1 MDFIFIMEQMPRLLP
16 GLLLTIQL
24 SLIGFLIATILGVPF
39 GILRAYKTPAY
50 ISFVIDFY
58 VFVVRGTPILV
69 QIYAAYFL
77 LPLAGVKL
85 SPFWIGIV
93 ALSFNS
99 AGYQIEIT
107 RAAIQSIEK
116 GQYEGA
122 FSLGLGKFRTLIS
135 IVFPQAFLRM
145 LPPMANEMSNLIKAS
160 SVLSIITVFE
170 LHKAANAIISDSF
183 KFLEMLFAQAVLYVA
198 FVVLMTQFSIYLEK
212 RVGTKLQIKNFSQ
225 R

>member
-16 GLLLTIQL
+16 GLIITIEL
-24 SLIGFLIATILGVPF
+24 SLIGFLIASVLGIPLGVF
-39 GILRAYKTPAY
+39 RAYNTP
-50 ISFVIDFY
+50 IFFRFIIDLY

-77 LPLAGVKL
+77 LPLMGIKL

-93 ALSFNS
+93 ALTFNS
-99 AGYQIEIT
+99 AGYQIEIA
-107 RAAIQSIEK
+107 RAAILSIDK
-116 GQYEGA
+116 GQFEGA
-122 FSLGLGKFRTLIS
+122 FSLGLGKIRTLLS
-135 IVFPQAFLRM
+135 IILPQAFLRM

-160 SVLSIITVFE
+160 SVLSVITVFE
-170 LHKAANAIISDSF
+170 LHKAANAIISDTF

-198 FVVLMTQFSIYLEK
+198 FVVLMTQLSIYLEK
-212 RVGTKLQIKNFSQ
+212 RIGTRLQIKSFSQ

>member
-16 GLLLTIQL
+16 GLMLTIQL

-39 GILRAYKTPAY
+39 GIIRAYQ
-50 ISFVIDFY
+50 ISPYLSFFIDFY

-77 LPLAGVKL
+77 LPLAGIKL

-122 FSLGLGKFRTLIS
+122 FSLGLGKIRTLIS

-160 SVLSIITVFE
+160 SVLSVITVFE

-212 RVGTKLQIKNFSQ
+212 RIGTKLQIKNFSQ

>member
-39 GILRAYKTPAY
+39 GVLRAHQIPAY
-50 ISFVIDFY
+50 ASFVIDFY

-160 SVLSIITVFE
+160 SVLSVITVFE

-183 KFLEMLFAQAVLYVA
+183 KFLEMLSAQAVLYVA

-212 RVGTKLQIKNFSQ
+212 RIGTKLQIKNFSQ

>member
-50 ISFVIDFY
+50 VSFVIDFY

-122 FSLGLGKFRTLIS
+122 SSLGLGKFRTLIS

-160 SVLSIITVFE
+160 SVLSVITVFE

-212 RVGTKLQIKNFSQ
+212 RIGTKLQIKNFSQ

>member
-122 FSLGLGKFRTLIS
+122 SSLGLGKFRTLIS
-135 IVFPQAFLRM
+135 IIFPQAFLRM
-145 LPPMANEMSNLIKAS
+145 LPPLANEMSNLIKAS
-160 SVLSIITVFE
+160 SVLSVITVFE

-212 RVGTKLQIKNFSQ
+212 RIGTKLQIKNFSQ

>member
-16 GLLLTIQL
+16 GLIITIEL
-24 SLIGFLIATILGVPF
+24 SLIGFLIATILGVPLGVF
-39 GILRAYKTPAY
+39 RAYKPPIIFT
-50 ISFVIDFY
+50 FVIDLY

-77 LPLAGVKL
+77 LPLMGIKL

-93 ALSFNS
+93 ALTFNS
-99 AGYQIEIT
+99 AGYQIEIA
-107 RAAIQSIEK
+107 RAAILSIDN

-122 FSLGLGKFRTLIS
+122 FSLGLGKMRTLLS
-135 IVFPQAFLRM
+135 IILPQAFLRM

-160 SVLSIITVFE
+160 SVLSVITVFE
-170 LHKAANAIISDSF
+170 LHKAANAIISDTF

-198 FVVLMTQFSIYLEK
+198 FVVLMTQLSIYLEK
-212 RVGTKLQIKNFSQ
+212 RIGTRLQIKNFSQ

>member
-24 SLIGFLIATILGVPF
+24 SIIGFSIATILGVPF

-50 ISFVIDFY
+50 VSFVIDFY

-77 LPLAGVKL
+77 LPLTGVKL

-122 FSLGLGKFRTLIS
+122 SSLGLGKFRTLIS

-145 LPPMANEMSNLIKAS
+145 LPPLANEMSNLIKAS

>member
-16 GLLLTIQL
+16 GLMLTIQL

-39 GILRAYKTPAY
+39 GIIRAYQ
-50 ISFVIDFY
+50 ISPYLSFSIDFY

-77 LPLAGVKL
+77 LPLAGIKL

-122 FSLGLGKFRTLIS
+122 FSLGLGKIRTLIS

-160 SVLSIITVFE
+160 SVLSVITVFE

-212 RVGTKLQIKNFSQ
+212 RIGTKLQIKNFSQ

>member
-16 GLLLTIQL
+16 GLMLTIQL

-39 GILRAYKTPAY
+39 GVLRAHQIPAY
-50 ISFVIDFY
+50 ASFVIDFY

-77 LPLAGVKL
+77 LPLAGIKL

-122 FSLGLGKFRTLIS
+122 SSLGLGKFRTLIS

-145 LPPMANEMSNLIKAS
+145 LPPLANEMSNLIKAS

>member
-122 FSLGLGKFRTLIS
+122 SSLGLGKFRTLIS

-145 LPPMANEMSNLIKAS
+145 LPPLANEMSNLIKAS

-170 LHKAANAIISDSF
+170 LHKAAKAIISDSF
-183 KFLEMLFAQAVLYVA
+183 KFLEMLFAQSVLYEA

-212 RVGTKLQIKNFSQ
+212 RIGTKLQIKNFSQ

>member
-122 FSLGLGKFRTLIS
+122 LSLGLGKFRTLVS

-145 LPPMANEMSNLIKAS
+145 LPPLANEMSNLIKAS

-212 RVGTKLQIKNFSQ
+212 RIGTKLQIKNFSQ

>member
-24 SLIGFLIATILGVPF
+24 SLIGFLIATILGFPF
-39 GILRAYKTPAY
+39 GILRAYQIPGY
-50 ISFVIDFY
+50 VSFAIDFY

-77 LPLAGVKL
+77 LPLAGIKL

-122 FSLGLGKFRTLIS
+122 SSLGLGKFRTLIS

-145 LPPMANEMSNLIKAS
+145 LPPLANEMSNLIKAS

>member
-24 SLIGFLIATILGVPF
+24 SVIGFLIATILGVPF
-39 GILRAYKTPAY
+39 GILRAYQIPAY
-50 ISFVIDFY
+50 VSFVIDFY

-122 FSLGLGKFRTLIS
+122 LSLGLGKFRTLIS
-135 IVFPQAFLRM
+135 IVFPQAF
-145 LPPMANEMSNLIKAS
+145 
-160 SVLSIITVFE
+160 
-170 LHKAANAIISDSF
+170 
-183 KFLEMLFAQAVLYVA
+183 
-198 FVVLMTQFSIYLEK
+198 
-212 RVGTKLQIKNFSQ
+212 
-225 R
+225 

>member
-1 MDFIFIMEQMPRLLP
+1 M
-16 GLLLTIQL
+16 
-24 SLIGFLIATILGVPF
+24 
-39 GILRAYKTPAY
+39 
-50 ISFVIDFY
+50 
-58 VFVVRGTPILV
+58 RGTPILV

-122 FSLGLGKFRTLIS
+122 SSLGLGKFRTLIS

-145 LPPMANEMSNLIKAS
+145 LPPLANEMSNLIKAS

-212 RVGTKLQIKNFSQ
+212 RIGTKLQIKNFSQ

>member
-122 FSLGLGKFRTLIS
+122 SSLGLGKFRTLIS
-135 IVFPQAFLRM
+135 IIFPQAFLRM
-145 LPPMANEMSNLIKAS
+145 LPPLANEMSNLIKAS

>member
-122 FSLGLGKFRTLIS
+122 SSLGLGKFRTLIS

-145 LPPMANEMSNLIKAS
+145 LPPLANEMSNLIKAS

-212 RVGTKLQIKNFSQ
+212 RIGTKLQIKNFSQ

>member
-122 FSLGLGKFRTLIS
+122 SSLGLGKFRTLIS

-145 LPPMANEMSNLIKAS
+145 LPPLANEMSNLIKAS

-198 FVVLMTQFSIYLEK
+198 FVVVMTQFSIYLEK

>member
-16 GLLLTIQL
+16 GLMLTIQL

-50 ISFVIDFY
+50 VSFVIDFY

-122 FSLGLGKFRTLIS
+122 SSLGLGKFRTLIS

-145 LPPMANEMSNLIKAS
+145 LPPLANEMSNLIKAS

>member
-16 GLLLTIQL
+16 GLLLTMQL
-24 SLIGFLIATILGVPF
+24 SLIGFLIATILGIPF
-39 GILRAYKTPAY
+39 GILRAYQIPASV
-50 ISFVIDFY
+50 SFVIDFY

-160 SVLSIITVFE
+160 SVLSVITVFE

-212 RVGTKLQIKNFSQ
+212 RIGTKLQIKNFSQ

>member
-24 SLIGFLIATILGVPF
+24 SLIGFLIATILGFPF
-39 GILRAYKTPAY
+39 GILRAYQIPGY
-50 ISFVIDFY
+50 VSFAIDLY

-77 LPLAGVKL
+77 LPLAGIKL

-122 FSLGLGKFRTLIS
+122 SSLGLGKFRTLIS

-145 LPPMANEMSNLIKAS
+145 LPPLANEMSNLIKAS

>member
-122 FSLGLGKFRTLIS
+122 SSLGLGKFRTLIS

-145 LPPMANEMSNLIKAS
+145 LPPLANEMSNLIKAS

-170 LHKAANAIISDSF
+170 LHKAANAIISDTF

-212 RVGTKLQIKNFSQ
+212 RIGTKLQIKNFSQ

>member
-16 GLLLTIQL
+16 GLMLTIQL

-50 ISFVIDFY
+50 VSFVIDFY

-160 SVLSIITVFE
+160 SVLSVITVFE

-212 RVGTKLQIKNFSQ
+212 RIGTKLQIKNFSQ

>member
-122 FSLGLGKFRTLIS
+122 SSLGLGKFRTLIS

-212 RVGTKLQIKNFSQ
+212 RIGTKLQIKNFSQ

>member
-24 SLIGFLIATILGVPF
+24 SIIGFSIATILGVPF

-50 ISFVIDFY
+50 VSFVIDFY

-122 FSLGLGKFRTLIS
+122 LSLGLGKFRTLVS

-145 LPPMANEMSNLIKAS
+145 LPPLANEMSNLIKAS

>member
-107 RAAIQSIEK
+107 RAAIQSIDK

-122 FSLGLGKFRTLIS
+122 SSLGLGKFRTLIS

-145 LPPMANEMSNLIKAS
+145 LPPLANEMSNLIKAS

>member
-122 FSLGLGKFRTLIS
+122 FSLGLGKIRTLIS

-160 SVLSIITVFE
+160 SVLSVITVFE

-212 RVGTKLQIKNFSQ
+212 RIGTKLQIKNFSQ

>member
-122 FSLGLGKFRTLIS
+122 SSLGLGKFRTLIS
-135 IVFPQAFLRM
+135 IVFPQAFVRM
-145 LPPMANEMSNLIKAS
+145 LPPLANEMSNLIKAS

>member
-50 ISFVIDFY
+50 VSFVIDFY

-122 FSLGLGKFRTLIS
+122 SSLGLGKFRTLIS

-145 LPPMANEMSNLIKAS
+145 LPPLANEMSNLIKAS
-160 SVLSIITVFE
+160 SVLSVITVFE

-212 RVGTKLQIKNFSQ
+212 RIGTKLQIRNFSQ

>member
-16 GLLLTIQL
+16 GLMLTIQL

-39 GILRAYKTPAY
+39 GIIRTYQ
-50 ISFVIDFY
+50 ISPYLSFFIDFY

-77 LPLAGVKL
+77 LPLAGIKL

-122 FSLGLGKFRTLIS
+122 FSLGLGKIRTLIS

-160 SVLSIITVFE
+160 SVLSVITVFE

-212 RVGTKLQIKNFSQ
+212 RIGTKLQIKNFSQ

>member
-1 MDFIFIMEQMPRLLP
+1 MEQMPRLLP

-39 GILRAYKTPAY
+39 GILRAYKTPAN

-122 FSLGLGKFRTLIS
+122 LSLGLGKFRTLIS

-145 LPPMANEMSNLIKAS
+145 LPPLANEMSNLIKAS

-198 FVVLMTQFSIYLEK
+198 FVVLMTQFAIYLEK

>member
-50 ISFVIDFY
+50 VSFVIDFY

-122 FSLGLGKFRTLIS
+122 SSLGLGKFRTLIS

-145 LPPMANEMSNLIKAS
+145 LPPLANEMSNLIKAS

>member
-50 ISFVIDFY
+50 ISFIIDFY

-122 FSLGLGKFRTLIS
+122 SSLGLGKFRTLIS

-145 LPPMANEMSNLIKAS
+145 LPPLANEMSNLIKAS

>member
-122 FSLGLGKFRTLIS
+122 SSLGLGKFRTLSS

-145 LPPMANEMSNLIKAS
+145 LPPLANEMSNLIKAS

>member
-16 GLLLTIQL
+16 GLMLTIQL

-39 GILRAYKTPAY
+39 GIIRAYQ
-50 ISFVIDFY
+50 ISPYLSFSIDFY

-77 LPLAGVKL
+77 LPLVGIKL

-122 FSLGLGKFRTLIS
+122 FSLGLGRIRTLIS

-160 SVLSIITVFE
+160 SVLSVITVFE

-212 RVGTKLQIKNFSQ
+212 RIGTKLQIKNFSQ

>member
-1 MDFIFIMEQMPRLLP
+1 MDFIFIIDQMPRLLP

-122 FSLGLGKFRTLIS
+122 SSLGLGKFRTLIS

-145 LPPMANEMSNLIKAS
+145 LPPLANEMSNLIKAS

>member
-24 SLIGFLIATILGVPF
+24 SIIGFLIATVLGVPF

-50 ISFVIDFY
+50 ISFIIDFY

-122 FSLGLGKFRTLIS
+122 SSLGLGKFCTLIS
-135 IVFPQAFLRM
+135 IVFPQAFVRM
-145 LPPMANEMSNLIKAS
+145 LPPLANEMSNLIKAS

-170 LHKAANAIISDSF
+170 LHKAANAIISDTF
-183 KFLEMLFAQAVLYVA
+183 KFLEMLFAQAILYVA

-212 RVGTKLQIKNFSQ
+212 RIGTKLQIKNFSQ

>member
-39 GILRAYKTPAY
+39 GILRAYKTPTY

-122 FSLGLGKFRTLIS
+122 SSLGLGKFRTLIS

-145 LPPMANEMSNLIKAS
+145 LPPLANEMSNLIKAS